1 MVRGVF
7 MFCLNV
13 SANYY
18 KMLSYILTTECG
30 ICYQRLFVLVNS
42 IKNLRN
48 LCYLQK
54 KYARSEQLQTS
65 SCPFLNKPSRLIN
78 RNSRLQTSSLKMSQE
93 CKIDKEEIRKKLTPL
108 QYHVTQEKG
117 TERPFSGCYNKT
129 YDAGTY
135 VCIVCE
141 QPLFSSD
148 TKYDSGCGWPAFND
162 VLDQGKV
169 KLSPDTSGG
178 RIRTEVTCAKCGSH
192 LGHVFGDGPP
202 PTKKRFCIN
211 SASLNFIPR
220 EKDTSS

>member
-1 MVRGVF
+1 MNEKQQF
-7 MFCLNV
+7 KNFH
-13 SANYY
+13 
-18 KMLSYILTTECG
+18 
-30 ICYQRLFVLVNS
+30 LVAGMA
-42 IKNLRN
+42 
-48 LCYLQK
+48 Q
-54 KYARSEQLQTS
+54 Q
-65 SCPFLNKPSRLIN
+65 F
-78 RNSRLQTSSLKMSQE
+78 
-93 CKIDKEEIRKKLTPL
+93 DKEELRKRLTHM

-117 TERPFSGCYNKT
+117 TERPFSGTYNKK

-178 RIRTEVTCAKCGSH
+178 RIRTEVTCAQCGAH

-202 PTKKRFCIN
+202 PTRKRFCIN
-211 SASLNFIPR
+211 SASLNFIS
-220 EKDTSS
+220 EDKEDNKGDS